1 MCFVV
6 NNGWFIMDTL
16 RQLLSNVW
24 GAMDIQENFGLALRY
39 QDRSRD
45 KFRNVMSIEYPS
57 EKKYDQRRTILFN
70 KAASHSLTEDF
81 WMLLSL
87 TEHSGNAS
95 IVANPL
101 SMRCPVSIKALHQ
114 TVKFY

>member
-1 MCFVV
+1 
-6 NNGWFIMDTL
+6 
-16 RQLLSNVW
+16 
-24 GAMDIQENFGLALRY
+24 MDIQENFGLALRY

-81 WMLLSL
+81 
-87 TEHSGNAS
+87 
-95 IVANPL
+95 
-101 SMRCPVSIKALHQ
+101 
-114 TVKFY
+114 